1 MRCLD
6 LKPVTNADRYVVRL
20 LERKKCGK
28 LFTDFPRYYLAVE
41 RWFIG
46 FKFL

>member
-1 MRCLD
+1 MRCFD

-20 LERKKCGK
+20 LERKKCGE

-41 RWFIG
+41 RWCIG
-46 FKFL
+46 FKF